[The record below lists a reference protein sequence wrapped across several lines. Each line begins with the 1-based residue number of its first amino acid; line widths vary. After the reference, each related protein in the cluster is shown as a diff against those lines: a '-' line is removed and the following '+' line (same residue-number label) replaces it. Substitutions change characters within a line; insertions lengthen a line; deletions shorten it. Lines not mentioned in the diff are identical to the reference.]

1 MEAVQNVPNFQFYG
15 NRTTGSGRL
24 ASDTCTDQNYT
35 DILFVK
41 CGRSDMSYKHGD
53 DVNVEV
59 MSENL
64 MFVCKISNKTITY
77 SEKMEQNCS

>member
-1 MEAVQNVPNFQFYG
+1 MEAAQNVSNFQFDG

-24 ASDTCTDQNYT
+24 ASDTGTDQNYT

-41 CGRSDMSYKHGD
+41 GRRSDMSNKYGD

-64 MFVCKISNKTITY
+64 MCVCAKSLIK
-77 SEKMEQNCS
+77 Q